1 MPYRQL
7 DDEATMRNID
17 LNRGG
22 KLARLFSLLQL
33 IDFVSL
39 YVALAKE
46 IDPGNVSII
55 QQFKERMAR

>member
-1 MPYRQL
+1 
-7 DDEATMRNID
+7 MRNID